1 MIRFLLAAFFV
12 FFYSFY
18 SFALQYSF
26 GTKIGGHRVA
36 TALELGIRKSFIDFQ
51 FDFKKR
57 EPRNLVDMS
66 EGDLYLE
73 MFKKS
78 LLPGYIVF
86 EATSYPYYHLGT
98 YLHEDHTSFYDH
110 FTLFDLSET
119 LNLIRVTAGGEEKPY
134 VFSLFFG
141 EVIPF
146 SRVVGTTN
154 IKKKD
159 QVGYALSGWIIDY
172 SNRREQNF
180 FSRQDNWFDV
190 LYKVKGSKTFQDETI
205 SWRFEIGP
213 MFHDNREFI
222 DAVTL
227 FLMREH
233 QFNKKADKTGN
244 FFWTDVRYQYQWHIA
259 SSDYRSPLNI
269 FTLQKIEAYK
279 FFPKIYTGFMLGFR
293 YDRFR
298 AYDASDNFVKYNGE
312 YSVYLAP
319 TFVF

>member
-1 MIRFLLAAFFV
+1 MIRIIVILLLIP
-12 FFYSFY
+12 SL
-18 SFALQYSF
+18 SFAVRFSF
-26 GTKIGGHRVA
+26 GTKLGGHRA
-36 TALELGIRKSFIDFQ
+36 ASTIELGVRKSYANFQ

-57 EPRNLVDMS
+57 EPRNLVDLN
-66 EGDLYLE
+66 EGELYLE

-78 LLPGYIVF
+78 LFPGYVVL

-98 YLHEDHTSFYDH
+98 YLHEDQTNFYDN
-110 FTLFDLSET
+110 FTIFGLPET

-146 SRVVGTTN
+146 SRVVGTTDV
-154 IKKKD
+154 KRKD

-180 FSRQDNWFDV
+180 FSRPDDWFDI

-205 SWRFEIGP
+205 AWRFEVGP
-213 MFHDNREFI
+213 MFHANREFI

-227 FLMREH
+227 YLMREH
-233 QFNKKADKTGN
+233 QYDKKAKKKGN
-244 FFWTDVRYQYQWHIA
+244 FFWRDVKYQYQWHVA
-259 SSDYRSPLNI
+259 SNDYRSLLNL

-298 AYDASDNFVKYNGE
+298 AYDALNNFVKYNGE